1 VYTYIAILAF
11 LQAPALQSSVP
22 LRDECS
28 ASGRILAHLEVGA
41 AAKVR
46 FSMAGD
52 EKTCYS
58 VTAVVDGKPVNG
70 YVEGNELA
78 AVSEFER
85 QRALATRP
93 SESVAPAAG
102 ETASAAPAGAAETR
116 HYPPFKDFTERDM
129 KGSPVSVHSLK
140 GKVNLVCFWSPSNST
155 SSRELLVVSRL
166 YGQFKVQ
173 GVDVLGVSLSGDRA
187 QLKDAIDDFHLGFRN
202 VPNGYDLA
210 PRYNIAY
217 SALPVTYVLN
227 ENFEVIA
234 SGLHNKALED
244 LVKKLI
250 AAK

>member
-11 LQAPALQSSVP
+11 LQAPALQAGVP

-28 ASGRILAHLEVGA
+28 ASGRILTQLEVGA
-41 AAKVR
+41 AANVR

-58 VTAVVDGKPVNG
+58 ITAVVDGKPVNG
-70 YVEGNELA
+70 YVEGNDLA
-78 AVSEFER
+78 AVGEFER
-85 QRALATRP
+85 QRALAARP
-93 SESVAPAAG
+93 TVSLAPSAG
-102 ETASAAPAGAAETR
+102 ETATAPASAAETR
-116 HYPPFKDFTERDM
+116 HYPPFKDFSERDM
-129 KGSPVSVHSLK
+129 KGNPVGARSLK
-140 GKVNLVCFWSPSNST
+140 GKVNLVCFWSPSNPA

-166 YGQFKVQ
+166 YGQFKAQ
-173 GVDVLGVSLSGDRA
+173 GVDVLAVSLSADRA
-187 QLKDAIDDFHLGFRN
+187 QLKDTLDDFHLGFRN

-217 SALPVTYVLN
+217 STLPVTYVLN